1 MPNYTVQSAEKG
13 IQSNTPGQ
21 LTAVYRKSI
30 PEGVTVSTDYGAIR
44 DPIFRLYTNDTFS
57 GNNSKTT
64 FSLDDDLVENPRMD
78 AVDGDVVAFVDG
90 SRTTAYS
97 VDHANDEITFDT
109 APASGTDNVE
119 IFYIFNPGT
128 IDLVVE
134 ANDRATKEDAIVEE
148 DIRAIHQ
155 VDQRD
160 NPVDIAT
167 AHLQKPNNLALKLRS
182 SVKVTEDER
191 APHRVQIPY
200 VRDQAEPSEVE
211 RYQKELGSGV

>member
-1 MPNYTVQSAEKG
+1 MPNYTVESAQKG
-13 IQSNTPGQ
+13 IQTNTPGQ

-30 PEGVTVSTDYGAIR
+30 PEGVTVSTDYGALR
-44 DPIFRLYTNDTFS
+44 DPIFRLYTEDVKS
-57 GNNSKTT
+57 GNGSKTT
-64 FSLDDDLVENPRMD
+64 FTLDNDLVESPRMD

-90 SRTTAYS
+90 TRTTDYS
-97 VDHANDEITFDT
+97 VDHANNEVTFDS
-109 APASGTDNVE
+109 APGSDSDNVE

-128 IDLVVE
+128 IELVVE
-134 ANDRATKEDAIVEE
+134 ANDRATKTDAIVEE

-160 NPVDIAT
+160 NPVDIST

-182 SVKVTEDER
+182 SVQVSEDER

-200 VRDQAEPSEVE
+200 VRNQAEPSEIE
-211 RYQKELGSGV
+211 AYQEQLGSGV